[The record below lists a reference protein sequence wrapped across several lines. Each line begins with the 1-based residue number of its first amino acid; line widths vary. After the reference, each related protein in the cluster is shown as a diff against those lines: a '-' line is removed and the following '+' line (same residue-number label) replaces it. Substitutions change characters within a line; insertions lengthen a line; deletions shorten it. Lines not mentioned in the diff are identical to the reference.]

1 MKHLLAVALIL
12 LAIPAYAQ
20 KVTLPAKLSGNP
32 GMPIP
37 IEADADGKNVLWL
50 TPDKGLV
57 VIDGGFFRGDSKR
70 ALLFGAAG
78 VYRLWAFTA
87 KGDVISPRAE
97 CIVMIGDVPP
107 GPDPG
112 PGPVPPGPD
121 PFTSSP
127 GCKVLI
133 VYETTEL
140 GKMPRAQSEAL
151 KDGTIRDYLNTK
163 CVKGPDGKTAQW
175 RIWDQN
181 VDTSA
186 ETPLWQAVMKRPRK
200 SLPWIVLS
208 NGRTG
213 YEGPLPA
220 DSASTMALLKK
231 YLGA

>member
-1 MKHLLAVALIL
+1 MKWALPLIL
-12 LAIPAYAQ
+12 LLAPLAQAQ
-20 KVTLPAKLSGNP
+20 KVTLPPKLEGQP
-32 GMPIP
+32 GIP
-37 IEADADGKNVLWL
+37 IQIVAEADGANVIWL
-50 TPDKGLV
+50 TPDKGLT
-57 VIDGGFFRGDSKR
+57 VIDGGFFKGDSKR
-70 ALLFGAAG
+70 AILFANAG

-87 KGDVISPRAE
+87 RGDIISPKAE
-97 CIVMIGDVPP
+97 CIVTFGDPGPGP

-112 PGPVPPGPD
+112 PGPGPGPD

-140 GKMPRAQSEAL
+140 GKMPRGQSEAL
-151 KDGTIRDYLNTK
+151 KDGAIRDYLNKK

-186 ETPLWQAVMKRPRK
+186 ESPLWKAVMARPRK
-200 SLPWIVLS
+200 SLPWLVVS
-208 NGRTG
+208 NGKTG
-213 YEGPLPA
+213 WEGPLPPDA
-220 DSASTMALLKK
+220 AATMALLKK